1 MHRQLKLGWVA
12 QEEHRDPVWL
22 CRVRVRKSKAKL
34 ELNLAK
40 DTKNSR
46 KGFYRHINQKRQAK
60 EGDPF

>member
-34 ELNLAK
+34 EVNLAK

-46 KGFYRHINQKRQAK
+46 KGFYRHIN
-60 EGDPF
+60 